1 VAAWSRYPDLML
13 PTSDALP
20 GRDDTRVDEIVI
32 ALAEQH
38 AELAGILAPLDDTD
52 WRRDSPCD
60 GWTVADVVLHLSQT
74 DELAIG
80 SVQHRFEEALA
91 VLTDGVGFADSIDAG
106 ADVMVVRDR
115 VQSVASIHERWRRGA
130 EILDGL
136 FIDADLHARVTW
148 VAGELSVR
156 TLVTTRLA
164 ECWIHTGDVA
174 IALGRD
180 LAPTNR
186 LRHVA
191 RLAWR
196 TVPYAFARAGRELSG
211 PVAFELTGL
220 DGEPWSFRP
229 DEEADTVVEGDGV
242 ELCMVAARRVDP
254 RDTGLRAEGPDAD
267 GVLELVRTYA

>member
-1 VAAWSRYPDLML
+1 
-13 PTSDALP
+13 
-20 GRDDTRVDEIVI
+20 VDEVVV

-38 AELAGILAPLDDTD
+38 AELAGILAGLDDSD
-52 WRRDSPCD
+52 WRRASPCE

-80 SVQHRFEEALA
+80 SVQHRFDEALA

-106 ADVMVVRDR
+106 AAVMVERDR
-115 VQSVASIHERWRRGA
+115 VASSASIHERWRRGA
-130 EILDGL
+130 EILDRL
-136 FIDADLHARVTW
+136 FVDADPHDRVTW

-174 IALGRD
+174 NALGREQ
-180 LAPTNR
+180 APTSR

-196 TVPYAFARAGRELSG
+196 TLPYAFARAGREMAG
-211 PVAFELTGL
+211 AVAFELAGP
-220 DGEPWSFRP
+220 DDEPWSFRP
-229 DEEADTVVEGDGV
+229 DTTPATVIEGDGM
-242 ELCMVAARRVDP
+242 ELCLVAARRVDP
-254 RDTGLRAEGPDAD
+254 RATGLRATGPD
-267 GVLELVRTYA
+267 GERVLDLVRTYA